1 MLSMKHS
8 HRKFS
13 HFVKRRN
20 KTYLTFN
27 IKLYVFTHIYMFIHI
42 WPNTYHN
49 VDISDTLSFFLSNF
63 YAEYIYFRYKEKK
76 VLHSSGKE
84 A

>member
-1 MLSMKHS
+1 M
-8 HRKFS
+8 
-13 HFVKRRN
+13 
-20 KTYLTFN
+20 
-27 IKLYVFTHIYMFIHI
+27 FTHI

-76 VLHSSGKE
+76 LLHSSGKE